1 VSPAIVFE
9 RVSITYPDAP
19 HPALTAVDLTVEEGE
34 LCLVV
39 GRTGSGKSTLLGAVN
54 GLVPHFTGGTLQGS
68 VRLLGR
74 DTREHRPRDLADIVG
89 VVGQNPLAGFVT
101 DTVEEELAYGMEQL
115 ALAPDVMRKRVEE
128 TLDLLG
134 LADLRHRALRDLSG
148 GQQQRVAIGSVLTTH
163 PRVLV
168 LDEPTSALDPT
179 AAEEVL
185 AAITRLVHDLGV
197 TVMLAEHRIERV
209 LQYADRVVHLSPEG
223 RAESGPPAELMVTS
237 SVAPPVVELGR
248 LAGWTPL
255 PLSVRDARRRVG
267 PLRDRLSHSAPQ
279 PRGRRPSGGAG
290 VPALRARGIV
300 VRYGEVV
307 AVSNVDLALRA
318 GEVTALMGRNGSGKS
333 SLLWALQG
341 SGRRDRGRVAVV
353 AGGDAVSDVDLR
365 AGTAAA
371 TLNPATL
378 DPATLDPATLDPAQ
392 GRRLV
397 GLVPHEP
404 GDLLYLDTVV
414 GECERADNE
423 SGANAGSC
431 AYLLERIAPGIAPSQ
446 HPRDLSEGQ
455 RLALVIAVQLS
466 ADPTVLLL
474 DEPTRGLDYGAK
486 RRLRDVV
493 HELAD
498 RGRAVLLS
506 THDVEFVADTAD
518 RVVVMADG
526 EVVADGPTADVIV
539 SSPAFAPQV
548 AKILSPQP
556 WLTVRDVQAALA
568 PRTAT
573 SGAST
578 SASSTSA
585 SSTSTV
591 TPS

>member
-1 VSPAIVFE
+1 MNAAIVFD
-9 RVSITYPDAP
+9 RVTITYPDAQY
-19 HPALTAVDLTVEEGE
+19 PALTSVDLVVAEGE
-34 LCLVV
+34 LCLVI
-39 GRTGSGKSTLLGAVN
+39 GPTGSGKSTLLGAVN

-74 DTREHRPRDLADIVG
+74 DTRENRPRDLADLVG

-115 ALAPDVMRKRVEE
+115 ALAPGVMRKRVEE

-134 LADLRHRALRDLSG
+134 LADLRHRPLHDLSG
-148 GQQQRVAIGSVLTTH
+148 GEQQRVAIGSVLTTH

-197 TVMLAEHRIERV
+197 TVLLAEHRIERV
-209 LQYADRVVHLSPEG
+209 LQYADHLVHVNSGGRV
-223 RAESGPPAELMVTS
+223 ESGLPAELMATS

-255 PLSVRDARRRVG
+255 PLSVRDARRRAA
-267 PLRDRLSHSAPQ
+267 PLRERLVSSTQSA
-279 PRGRRPSGGAG
+279 RGGRPIKAA
-290 VPALRARGIV
+290 VPALRATGIV
-300 VRYGEVV
+300 VRYGDVV
-307 AVSNVDLALRA
+307 AVADVDLTLKA

-341 SGRRDRGRVAVV
+341 SGPRDRGRVAV
-353 AGGDAVSDVDLR
+353 AERGDKGSGLAHLGGVDP
-365 AGTAAA
+365 A
-371 TLNPATL
+371 TLGSATLDQATL
-378 DPATLDPATLDPAQ
+378 DPATLDPATLDPATLDAAR

-397 GLVPHEP
+397 GLVPQEP
-404 GDLLYLDTVV
+404 GDLLYLDTVA
-414 GECERADNE
+414 GECERADRE
-423 SGANAGSC
+423 SSASTGTC
-431 AYLLERIAPGIAPSQ
+431 AQLLERIAPGIAIHL

-455 RLALVIAVQLS
+455 RLALVLAVQLS

-493 HELAD
+493 HELAN

-526 EVVADGPTADVIV
+526 ELVADGPTVDVIV

-548 AKILSPQP
+548 AKILAPAE
-556 WLTVRDVQAALA
+556 WLTVAEVSAALA
-568 PRTAT
+568 
-573 SGAST
+573 S
-578 SASSTSA
+578 
-585 SSTSTV
+585 
-591 TPS
+591 

>member
-1 VSPAIVFE
+1 VNAAIVFD
-9 RVSITYPDAP
+9 RVTITYPDAQY
-19 HPALTAVDLTVEEGE
+19 PALTSVDLVVAEGE
-34 LCLVV
+34 LCLVI
-39 GRTGSGKSTLLGAVN
+39 GPTGSGKSTLLGAVN

-74 DTREHRPRDLADIVG
+74 DTRENRPRDLADLVG

-115 ALAPDVMRKRVEE
+115 ALAPGVMRKRVEE

-134 LADLRHRALRDLSG
+134 LADLRHRPLHDLSG
-148 GQQQRVAIGSVLTTH
+148 GEQQRVAIGSVLTTH

-197 TVMLAEHRIERV
+197 TVLLAEHRIERV
-209 LQYADRVVHLSPEG
+209 LQYADHLVHVNSGGRV
-223 RAESGPPAELMVTS
+223 ESGLPAELMATS

-255 PLSVRDARRRVG
+255 PLSVRDARRRAA
-267 PLRDRLSHSAPQ
+267 PLRERLVSSTQSA
-279 PRGRRPSGGAG
+279 RGGRPIKAA
-290 VPALRARGIV
+290 VPALRATGIV
-300 VRYGEVV
+300 VRYGDVV
-307 AVSNVDLALRA
+307 AVADVDLTLKA

-341 SGRRDRGRVAVV
+341 SGPRDRGRVAV
-353 AGGDAVSDVDLR
+353 AERGDGGSGLAHLGGVDP
-365 AGTAAA
+365 A
-371 TLNPATL
+371 TLGSATLDPATL
-378 DPATLDPATLDPAQ
+378 DPATLDPATLDPATLDAAR

-397 GLVPHEP
+397 GLVPQEP
-404 GDLLYLDTVV
+404 GDLLYLDTVA
-414 GECERADNE
+414 GECERADRE
-423 SGANAGSC
+423 SSASTGTC
-431 AYLLERIAPGIAPSQ
+431 AQLLERIAPGIAIHL

-455 RLALVIAVQLS
+455 RLALVLAVQLS

-493 HELAD
+493 HELAN

-526 EVVADGPTADVIV
+526 ELVADGPTVDVIV

-548 AKILSPQP
+548 AKILSPQA
-556 WLTVRDVQAALA
+556 WLTVRDVRAALA
-568 PRTAT
+568 PAAA
-573 SGAST
+573 SGAP
-578 SASSTSA
+578 A
-585 SSTSTV
+585 
-591 TPS
+591 